1 MCSGDKMLPALKR
14 IRSQK
19 KTLRCT
25 VNSSCWCMQVQA
37 RFTHD
42 DDKQDCLSPSEMLKQ
57 TSVLLSD
64 RDREYLETL
73 VDREFIL
80 HGNVS

>member
-1 MCSGDKMLPALKR
+1 MMCSGDKMLPALKR

-25 VNSSCWCMQVQA
+25 VNSACWCMQVQA

-42 DDKQDCLSPSEMLKQ
+42 EDKQDCLSPREMLKQ
-57 TSVLLSD
+57 TSVLLNE
-64 RDREYLETL
+64 RDREYLESL
-73 VDREFIL
+73 VDLEFVL
-80 HGNVS
+80 CGDV